1 MKRRRI
7 AILGSTGSVGCNA
20 LRLIGQMPDMFE
32 VVGLTTN
39 VNISLFKEQVDT
51 WCPRIIA
58 VMDEN
63 KCSELASA
71 ISSKGVKLSSGPD
84 GITEVATF
92 KDVDL
97 VLSATVGSSGLMPVM
112 SAIKAGKQIA
122 LASKEPMVIAGKL
135 LMDEVERS
143 GTILIPV
150 DSEPNAILQCLEG
163 RKKESVRRLILTASG
178 GPFRNMNRE
187 EMTKV
192 TPEEALAHPVWK
204 MGKRISVDSA
214 TMINKGLEVIEAHN
228 IFGMPLSSIEVVIHP
243 EAKIHSMVEF
253 IDGSVLA
260 VMGSADM
267 RIPIQHALTY
277 PERVPTPLEPIDF
290 FQIAPLSFESP
301 DLDRFPGLR
310 LGYEA
315 GRAGGT
321 MPAILNA
328 ADEIAVETFLK
339 RKIGFLDITSICHQV
354 MENHEV
360 KTDPD
365 LEEILEA
372 DGWARNE
379 ARRLIGQ

>member
-39 VNISLFKEQVDT
+39 VNISLFKEQVDA
-51 WCPRIIA
+51 WHPRVIA
-58 VMDEN
+58 VADES
-63 KCSELASA
+63 KCSELTSA
-71 ISSKGVKLSSGPD
+71 VSCKETKVLSGMD

-163 RKKESVRRLILTASG
+163 RKKESVRRLIITASG

-187 EMTKV
+187 EMTRV

-228 IFGMPLSSIEVVIHP
+228 IFGVPLSSIEVVIHP

-290 FQIAPLSFESP
+290 FQIAPLTFESP